1 MKFASSIAGL
11 SLALLVVAG
20 APLAAS
26 AQKGS
31 GSGSGAAPGSATKA
45 RPLPSA
51 VSALSPEDIAALK
64 QGRGMGFALAA
75 ELNGWPGPAHVL
87 ELDAELRLSG
97 DQKARVKAIF
107 EAMKKKAIAG
117 GTVYI
122 AAEER
127 LADAFRSGAAQAV
140 TLARLVRQAE
150 EARADLRL
158 VHLIAHLETAQLLSA
173 DQRRRYQELRRPAT
187 GSSHGAPARK

>member
-1 MKFASSIAGL
+1 MSGFQAVLGPL
-11 SLALLVVAG
+11 LALLLIVGSPSV
-20 APLAAS
+20 AS

-31 GSGSGAAPGSATKA
+31 GSGSGAVSDTKA

-51 VSALSPEDIAALK
+51 TSALTPDEIAALK
-64 QGRGMGFALAA
+64 QGHGMGFALAA

-87 ELDAELRLSG
+87 EHEAELRLTA
-97 DQKARVKAIF
+97 DQKARVKAIHD
-107 EAMKKKAIAG
+107 AMRKKAIAAG
-117 GTVYI
+117 STYI

-140 TLARLVRQAE
+140 TLARLVRQVE

-158 VHLIAHLETAQLLSA
+158 VHLTAHLDTAQVLSA
-173 DQRRRYQELRRPAT
+173 EQRRRYQELRAN
-187 GSSHGAPARK
+187 PARPSGARPK